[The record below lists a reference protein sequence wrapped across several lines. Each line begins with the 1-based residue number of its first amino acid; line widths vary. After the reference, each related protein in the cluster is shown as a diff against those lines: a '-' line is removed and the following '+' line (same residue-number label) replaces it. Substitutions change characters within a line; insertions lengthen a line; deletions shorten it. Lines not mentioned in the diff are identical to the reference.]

1 MQLFIFISL
10 TAEVAALSRCSLRH
24 LFLQPR
30 QHGYFMSATLRVLI
44 HPVLLWE
51 KETDLAGIF
60 QYIYIYRERE
70 RERERKKE
78 RMYGLRIFTLSGK
91 ATL

>member
-1 MQLFIFISL
+1 
-10 TAEVAALSRCSLRH
+10 
-24 LFLQPR
+24 
-30 QHGYFMSATLRVLI
+30 MSATLRVLI